1 MNEITASIIA
11 LNEKLT
17 GTSFDFAFLGGSVLS
32 LLVNDPTVD
41 AIRVTK
47 DVDVVMGVR
56 TRSEF
61 HREERELEALGFKHD
76 TSEDAPICRWLADGV
91 KVDVLP
97 VREEVLGWKSEW
109 FEQALHA
116 AQTVDIE
123 GHVVKVVTAPFF
135 VALKLEAFEDR
146 GREDF
151 ITSTDFEDV
160 ICLFNG
166 RPGLVEEI
174 ISEAVV
180 CNGIRTKFSRYVKN
194 ADLEDA
200 VLGFVQTENA
210 PEERFCTIM
219 SAFQRLA
226 GGDGGVQGGF
236 CVLQGGGGGAVGGAA
251 RPEGSPHLAARS
263 VIAPYLAGRPT
274 GRRFHRNRPTERPRQ
289 ARAPRNGQDA
299 RCPS

>member
-1 MNEITASIIA
+1 MNGIAASIVA

-17 GTSFDFAFLGGSVLS
+17 GISFDFAFLGGSVLS

-47 DVDVVMGVR
+47 DVDVGVR

-61 HREERELEALGFKHD
+61 HKEERELEALGFKHD
-76 TSEDAPICRWLADGV
+76 TSEGAPICRWLADGV
-91 KVDVLP
+91 EVDVLP

-146 GREDF
+146 GNGDF
-151 ITSTDFEDV
+151 IASTDFEDV

-166 RPGLVEEI
+166 RPGVVDEI

-210 PEERFCTIM
+210 PEERFHAIM
-219 SAFQRLA
+219 SAFRRLA
-226 GGDGGVQGGF
+226 GSGGVVETGA
-236 CVLQGGGGGAVGGAA
+236 LQ
-251 RPEGSPHLAARS
+251 R
-263 VIAPYLAGRPT
+263 
-274 GRRFHRNRPTERPRQ
+274 
-289 ARAPRNGQDA
+289 
-299 RCPS
+299 

>member
-1 MNEITASIIA
+1 MNGITASIIA

-47 DVDVVMGVR
+47 DVDVVVGVR

-146 GREDF
+146 GNGDF
-151 ITSTDFEDV
+151 IASTDFEDV

-174 ISEAVV
+174 ISDTVV

-194 ADLEDA
+194 AELEDA

-210 PEERFCTIM
+210 PEERFRAIM
-219 SAFQRLA
+219 SAFRRLA
-226 GGDGGVQGGF
+226 GTPVVTSGKT
-236 CVLQGGGGGAVGGAA
+236 
-251 RPEGSPHLAARS
+251 RS
-263 VIAPYLAGRPT
+263 SSSRAGRI
-274 GRRFHRNRPTERPRQ
+274 
-289 ARAPRNGQDA
+289 
-299 RCPS
+299 